1 MRKWRQILCSFVL
14 QVLHQGSQVS
24 ACAIVRGTQRNLFVV
39 PSSDTFA
46 DEDLKS
52 LQEEADADPS
62 TKGQLMKKLHVSC
75 TSTQTS
81 T

>member
-1 MRKWRQILCSFVL
+1 MGLHSLLSSV

-24 ACAIVRGTQRNLFVV
+24 ACAIVRGAQRNLFVV
-39 PSSDTFA
+39 PSSDTFD

-52 LQEEADADPS
+52 LQEEVDADPT

-75 TSTQTS
+75 THASS
-81 T
+81 